1 MTQKTAAENSATPK
15 QVFIMIGSG
24 ESHPYGNE
32 PVFIYGETDESIDQS
47 IQIGEEV
54 ILNITT
60 VSAYNYDEALGTDG
74 WYPLGT
80 QRPKEIHDDGTYIYD
95 FLGVRYTLVL
105 TKNYSTGVLSAKIS
119 AKHIGTG
126 FSAHYVTAQKNNDGT
141 YIYDASRLK
150 KAMKEILTGERS
162 VYIIKQTDG
171 NSNSKVAEV
180 YPASAKGTYTING
193 DNITV
198 NGDSYVESKE
208 LGWRLPISDSTWA
221 TPVFCG
227 SMMTPL
233 YEEAGATFNTATGF
247 YELNGITDIDE
258 DEMRKIYYR
267 TAHRIGHDAKCAF
280 ADAGVRTN
288 LPLIGIEIHAGGF
301 YAQGMFAEQSNPQCQ
316 TLEVVTICNTNKV
329 GIYASMMAL
338 TDAMHMFWHCS
349 KLRKVIGTFAMHNCN
364 QTFAMFLGCSSLE
377 EVSLLALHTDLS
389 FADSPK
395 ISAASLAYAI
405 ENASA
410 GGFTITVNAATFAKM
425 TGTASAD
432 AAYRNVYAAAQ
443 AKGIS
448 IVSA

>member
-119 AKHIGTG
+119 AKHIGEILPPY
-126 FSAHYVTAQKNNDGT
+126 YVTVREDEVDG
-141 YIYDASRLK
+141 YRYDASELHN
-150 KAMKEILTGERS
+150 AMKEILVDDRP
-162 VYIIKQTDG
+162 VYIKKEPWTDSG
-171 NSNSKVAEV
+171 NDVEI
-180 YPASAKGTYTING
+180 YPAIAVGSYDGEDDDITISS
-193 DNITV
+193 DA
-198 NGDSYVESKE
+198 YVESKE
-208 LGWRLPISDSTWA
+208 LGWRLPISDNTWA

-227 SMMTPL
+227 SVMTPL

-247 YELNGITDIDE
+247 YELNGITDINE
-258 DEMRKIYYR
+258 DEMRRIYHR

-280 ADAGVRTN
+280 AGAGVRTN
-288 LPLIGIEIHAGGF
+288 LPIIGIEIHAGGF
-301 YAQGMFAEQSNPQCQ
+301 YAQGMF
-316 TLEVVTICNTNKV
+316 LEESIPAYHTYEVITVRNVNENCSYTERIA
-329 GIYASMMAL
+329 I
-338 TDAMHMFWHCS
+338 TDAMHMFCNCS
-349 KLRKVIGTFAMHNCN
+349 KLRKVIGELALWNCN
-364 QTFAMFLGCSSLE
+364 QTFEMFRGCSSLE
-377 EVSLLALHTDLS
+377 EVFIRALHSDLS

-395 ISAASLAYAI
+395 ISAESLAFAI
-405 ENASA
+405 DYTDDS
-410 GGFTITVNAATFAKM
+410 GFTITVNAATFAKM

>member
-119 AKHIGTG
+119 AKHIGIDMPPYRVVVAEEETG
-126 FSAHYVTAQKNNDGT
+126 GYT
-141 YIYDASRLK
+141 YNAYRLAN
-150 KAMKEILTGERS
+150 AMKYILS
-162 VYIIKQTDG
+162 SNQPVYIEKRPWRQDI
-171 NSNSKVAEV
+171 NEVEV
-180 YPASAKGTYTING
+180 YPAIAVGSYEGEDDDITIIG
-193 DNITV
+193 DA
-198 NGDSYVESKE
+198 YVESKE
-208 LGWRLPISDSTWA
+208 LGWRLPISNSRWA

-227 SMMTPL
+227 SAMTPL

-258 DEMRKIYYR
+258 DEMRRIYYR

>member
-15 QVFIMIGSG
+15 QVSIIIGSG
-24 ESHPYGNE
+24 SNPPYGDE
-32 PVFIYGETDESIDQS
+32 PVFISGYTDDSIDQS

-54 ILNITT
+54 ILNISHA
-60 VSAYNYDEALGTDG
+60 SADNYDEALGTDI
-74 WYPLGT
+74 WWLGT
-80 QRPKEIHDDGTYIYD
+80 QRPKEIHDGTYVYD
-95 FLGVRYTLVL
+95 YLGVRYTLVL

-119 AKHIGTG
+119 AKHIGIDMPPYRVVVAEEETG
-126 FSAHYVTAQKNNDGT
+126 GYT
-141 YIYDASRLK
+141 YDAHRLAN
-150 KAMKEILTGERS
+150 AMKYILS
-162 VYIIKQTDG
+162 SNQPVYIEKRPWRQDINDVKI
-171 NSNSKVAEV
+171 
-180 YPASAKGTYTING
+180 YPAIAVGSYDGEDDDITISG
-193 DNITV
+193 DA
-198 NGDSYVESKE
+198 YVESKE
-208 LGWRLPISDSTWA
+208 LGWRLPISDNSWA

-227 SMMTPL
+227 SVMTPL

-258 DEMRKIYYR
+258 DEMRRIYHR

-280 ADAGVRTN
+280 AGAGVRTN

-329 GIYASMMAL
+329 GTYASMMAL

-425 TGTASAD
+425 TGIASAD

-443 AKGIS
+443 AKGIT

>member
-15 QVFIMIGSG
+15 QVFIIIGSG
-24 ESHPYGNE
+24 SNPPYGDE
-32 PVFIYGETDESIDQS
+32 PVFISGYTDDSIDQS

-54 ILNITT
+54 ILNISHA
-60 VSAYNYDEALGTDG
+60 SASNYDEALGTDIWG
-74 WYPLGT
+74 LGT
-80 QRPKEIHDDGTYIYD
+80 QRPKEILDNTYIYD
-95 FLGVRYTLVL
+95 YLGVRYTLVL

-126 FSAHYVTAQKNNDGT
+126 LSAHYVTAQKNNDGT
-141 YIYDASRLK
+141 YRYDASRLK

-162 VYIIKQTDG
+162 VYIIKQTNG
-171 NSNSKVAEV
+171 ISNSKVAEV

-198 NGDSYVESKE
+198 NDDAYVESKE
-208 LGWRLPISDSTWA
+208 LGWRLPISDNTWA

-227 SMMTPL
+227 SVMTPL

-247 YELNGITDIDE
+247 YELNGITDIGE
-258 DEMRKIYYR
+258 DEMRRIYHR
-267 TAHRIGHDAKCAF
+267 TAHRIDYEAKCAF

-288 LPLIGIEIHAGGF
+288 LPIIGVEFYAGGF
-301 YAQGMFAEQSNPQCQ
+301 QAQSMFAEENIPEFHS
-316 TLEVVTICNTNKV
+316 LEVVTVRNVNENCSYAERIAITN
-329 GIYASMMAL
+329 ASY
-338 TDAMHMFWHCS
+338 MFCDCS
-349 KLRKVIGTFAMHNCN
+349 KLRKVIGELALWNCN
-364 QTFAMFLGCSSLE
+364 QTKGMFDRCSSLE
-377 EVSLLALHTDLS
+377 EVFIRALHSDLS

-395 ISAASLAYAI
+395 ISAESLAFAI
-405 ENASA
+405 DYTDDS
-410 GGFTITVNAATFAKM
+410 GFTITVNAATFAKM

-448 IVSA
+448 IISA

>member
-1 MTQKTAAENSATPK
+1 MPQNPAAENSATPK

-119 AKHIGTG
+119 AKHIGEILPPY
-126 FSAHYVTAQKNNDGT
+126 YVTVREDEVDG
-141 YIYDASRLK
+141 YRYDASELHN
-150 KAMKEILTGERS
+150 AMKEILVDNRP
-162 VYIIKQTDG
+162 VYIKKEPWTDSG
-171 NSNSKVAEV
+171 NDVEI
-180 YPASAKGTYTING
+180 YPAIAVGSYDGEDDDITISS
-193 DNITV
+193 DT
-198 NGDSYVESKE
+198 YVESKE

-227 SMMTPL
+227 SVMTPL

-258 DEMRKIYYR
+258 DEMRRIYYR

-280 ADAGVRTN
+280 AGAGVRTN
-288 LPLIGIEIHAGGF
+288 LPIMGIEIHAGGF
-301 YAQGMFAEQSNPQCQ
+301 YAQGMF
-316 TLEVVTICNTNKV
+316 LEESIPAYHTYEVITVRNVNENCSYTERIA
-329 GIYASMMAL
+329 I
-338 TDAMHMFWHCS
+338 TDAMHMFCNCS
-349 KLRKVIGTFAMHNCN
+349 KLRKVIGELALWNCN
-364 QTFAMFLGCSSLE
+364 QTFEMFRGCSSLE
-377 EVSLLALHTDLS
+377 EVFIRALHSDLS

-395 ISAASLAYAI
+395 ISAESLAFAI
-405 ENASA
+405 NYTDNS
-410 GGFTITVNAATFAKM
+410 GFTITVNAATFAKM
-425 TGTASAD
+425 TGIASAD